1 MDKLKLKNGFNLIIV
16 GCLSIAALI
25 VFTVS
30 FFTTIYYDMNIDV
43 DFPQYGKENIPLLII
58 FSVVVMFLFYKIYR
72 RDKNILSGKG
82 TFVFA
87 LCFCFCYCMM
97 LILAIKP
104 RPVNDSMT
112 LNRIINDF
120 MDGDY
125 SQLTT
130 PGGYLFY
137 WPYQLGY
144 VAFGQ
149 IMCTIFGKDNF
160 FAWDICQLISIMT
173 TLFLLHR
180 ITWEIFEEKVICGL
194 MDILSAG
201 CLFFYNYV
209 TYVYGDILSMGPQT
223 LALYLTL
230 LYIKREKKRYIA
242 GAALSIAFAVMLKSN
257 AQIALIAMSMLIIG
271 SVIKAGRDFDRST
284 LLKRLIERVLMVVML
299 VLAVKSVGFAV
310 NSYYRNVTG
319 LTELPD
325 GCPLESYIAMG
336 LQESELEDGWYNGY
350 HYTIYGKFNDYDA
363 DAARTMAR
371 ENIAETLKSFISN
384 PLHGGRYLL
393 RKFTTQW
400 ADSVCISTHNLDLVS
415 RHVENPTK
423 MMYYLVFGDGSKIL
437 IWVMN
442 VFMTICYLCIC
453 VCLFR
458 ILKDKKV
465 SSSAMLFLIL
475 IFGGIVF
482 HEFWE
487 GTSRYAM
494 RYYIYW
500 LPFAAAGL
508 KIILDAIET
517 KIHGA

>member
-1 MDKLKLKNGFNLIIV
+1 MKLKNGFNLIIV
-16 GCLSIAALI
+16 FCLSVAALI
-25 VFTVS
+25 VLGFS
-30 FFTTIYYDMNIDV
+30 IFTTIYYDMHIDV
-43 DFPQYGKENIPLLII
+43 DFPQYGKENIPLLVI
-58 FSVVVMFLFYKIYR
+58 FSAVVLFVLYKLYR
-72 RDKNILSGKG
+72 RGQRFLTGRAALI
-82 TFVFA
+82 FA
-87 LCFCFCYCMM
+87 LGFCFCYCMM

-112 LNRIINDF
+112 LNIIINEF
-120 MDGDY
+120 MDGNY
-125 SQLTT
+125 SSLTT
-130 PGGYLFY
+130 RGEYLFY

-149 IMCTIFGKDNF
+149 IMCAIFGKDNF
-160 FAWDICQLISIMT
+160 FAWDMCQLVSVMA
-173 TLFLLHR
+173 TLYLLHR
-180 ITWEIFEEKVICGL
+180 ITREIFEDEMICGL
-194 MDILSAG
+194 MDMLSVG

-242 GAALSIAFAVMLKSN
+242 GAAVSIAFAVMLKNN
-257 AQIALIAMSMLIIG
+257 AQIALIAMAMLIIG
-271 SVIKAGRDFDRST
+271 STLKEGRDFGKKELVR
-284 LLKRLIERVLMVVML
+284 RLAERLVMVAIL
-299 VLAVKSVGFAV
+299 VLAVKAQGIAV
-310 NSYYRNVTG
+310 NNYYMHAAG
-319 LTELPD
+319 ISKLPE
-325 GCPLESYIAMG
+325 GCPMESYIAMG

-350 HYTIYGKFNDYDA
+350 HYTIYGEFNDYSTE
-363 DAARTMAR
+363 AARTLAI
-371 ENIAETLKSFISN
+371 ENIKGTLMDFAGR
-384 PLHGGRYLL
+384 PLHAGRYLL

-415 RHVENPTK
+415 RHVENPTE
-423 MMYYLVFGDGSKIL
+423 MMYYLVFGEGSKIL

-442 VFMTICYLCIC
+442 VFMTICYLCVLIC
-453 VCLFR
+453 LGR
-458 ILKDKKV
+458 MLKDRKV
-465 SSSAMLFLIL
+465 SSGAMLFLIL
-475 IFGGIVF
+475 IFGGMVF

-508 KIILDAIET
+508 KYLFDRISH

>member
-1 MDKLKLKNGFNLIIV
+1 MKLKNGFNLIIV
-16 GCLSIAALI
+16 ACLSLAALI
-25 VFTVS
+25 VFVIS

-43 DFPQYGKENIPLLII
+43 DFPQYGKENIPVLLLL
-58 FSVVVMFLFYKIYR
+58 SAVVLFLFYKIYR
-72 RDKNILSGKG
+72 HWKGFLSGKG
-82 TFVFA
+82 AAFFA
-87 LCFCFCYCMM
+87 LGFCFCYCML

-104 RPVNDSMT
+104 RPVNDSMS
-112 LNRIINDF
+112 LNRVINEF
-120 MDGDY
+120 MEGDY
-125 SQLTT
+125 SSLTT
-130 PGGYLFY
+130 PGEYLFY

-149 IMCTIFGKDNF
+149 VMYSIFGKDNF
-160 FAWDICQLISIMT
+160 FAWDMCQLISVMT
-173 TLFLLHR
+173 TLYLLHR
-180 ITWEIFEEKVICGL
+180 ITWEIFEEKVICGI
-194 MDILSAG
+194 MDVLSAG
-201 CLFFYNYV
+201 ALFFYNYV

-242 GAALSIAFAVMLKSN
+242 GAAVAIAFAVLLKNN

-271 SVIKAGRDFDRST
+271 STVKSGRDFD
-284 LLKRLIERVLMVVML
+284 KRQLFTRLVERVLMVLVL
-299 VLAVKSVGFAV
+299 VLAVKAQGYAV
-310 NSYYRNVTG
+310 NSYYKSAAN
-319 LTELPD
+319 LTELPE
-325 GCPLESYIAMG
+325 GCPMESYIAMG

-350 HYTIYGKFNDYDA
+350 HYKIYGEFNNYDKE
-363 DAARTMAR
+363 AARELAL
-371 ENIAETLKSFISN
+371 ENIKGTLQDFASR
-384 PLHGGRYLL
+384 PLHAGRYLL

-423 MMYYLVFGDGSKIL
+423 MMYYLVFGEGSKIL

-442 VFMTICYLCIC
+442 VFMTICYLGVLIC
-453 VCLFR
+453 LVRMLR
-458 ILKDKKV
+458 EK
-465 SSSAMLFLIL
+465 SAASPAMLLLIL
-475 IFGGIVF
+475 IFGGMVF

-508 KIILDAIET
+508 KALLDKIEV
-517 KIHGA
+517 KLHGA